1 MNAARRAMLRIVP
14 LATASWAIRPVA
26 SFLTGTR
33 AERLSAGQRPP
44 LLNSVSI
51 FTLVIGLVSFAPGLV
66 IRNVRSA
73 SLSTAIAATATGLVA
88 MLVGLCTQIMPATRD
103 ERVLLVTGIIG
114 GFVGFRARPGARRLL
129 RLRYWSGCR
138 WAAARPGG
146 WGGTARLGHGAHRR
160 DDRAGPRLNTCCI
173 EGSAGVSGQHLTSG
187 HQSIPSQT
195 GAHVA
200 PPADC
205 KVVKPTP
212 PELMEDTGTGLDYGT
227 RPDRMPGYL
236 VPNDRFYIR
245 SHAPTPQVDVADWT
259 LRIQGNGVG
268 QPVTYSYDELW
279 NQFPLVSVIRTIECA
294 GNRRVLLGNEF
305 ASKFE
310 GTQWGRGAIGTAE
323 WTGVRLR
330 DLLEPADLTPG
341 AREIMPESLDEIR
354 ARRPM
359 PLAKARADD
368 TLVALA
374 MNGEILPA
382 DHGFPARVVVSGW
395 LGAASIKWLAR
406 IEVSEERL
414 YVPWNTE
421 DYVLIGSRYPSD
433 YPARGLA
440 ITTLPISALTE
451 LPWPARLRP
460 EPQMIRGRAFAGE
473 NAIATV
479 EYRIDDGPW
488 RPAELGSPD
497 IPGAWVRW
505 QFAWTPEPGDHV
517 LRARAT
523 DERGNTQPDASEWN
537 ELGYLQHSVLSHPV
551 HVEPAPTPRTSKKPR
566 NRCGK
571 AR

>member
-1 MNAARRAMLRIVP
+1 
-14 LATASWAIRPVA
+14 
-26 SFLTGTR
+26 
-33 AERLSAGQRPP
+33 
-44 LLNSVSI
+44 
-51 FTLVIGLVSFAPGLV
+51 
-66 IRNVRSA
+66 
-73 SLSTAIAATATGLVA
+73 
-88 MLVGLCTQIMPATRD
+88 
-103 ERVLLVTGIIG
+103 
-114 GFVGFRARPGARRLL
+114 
-129 RLRYWSGCR
+129 
-138 WAAARPGG
+138 
-146 WGGTARLGHGAHRR
+146 
-160 DDRAGPRLNTCCI
+160 
-173 EGSAGVSGQHLTSG
+173 
-187 HQSIPSQT
+187 
-195 GAHVA
+195 
-200 PPADC
+200 
-205 KVVKPTP
+205 
-212 PELMEDTGTGLDYGT
+212 MEDTGTGLDYGT

-259 LRIQGNGVG
+259 LCIEGNGVR
-268 QPVTYSYDELW
+268 QPVTYRYGELW

-294 GNRRVLLGNEF
+294 GNRRVLLGHEF
-305 ASKFE
+305 GSTFE

-341 AREIMPESLDEIR
+341 ARDIMPESLDEIR

-359 PLAKARADD
+359 PLAKATADD

-421 DYVLIGSRYPSD
+421 DYVLIGPRYLAD
-433 YPARGLA
+433 GPARGPA
-440 ITTLPISALTE
+440 ITTLPAVALVE
-451 LPWPARLRP
+451 LAWPARLRP

-473 NAIATV
+473 NAIAAV
-479 EYRIDDGPW
+479 EYRIDDAPW

-497 IPGAWVRW
+497 RPGAWVRW
-505 QFAWTPEPGDHV
+505 QFAWTPEPGSHV
-517 LRARAT
+517 LRVRAT

-551 HVEPAPTPRTSKKPR
+551 HVEPAPAPRTRK
-566 NRCGK
+566 
-571 AR
+571 